1 MDTQTNCAKIQ
12 RPYFYSLDT
21 FRGIAAL
28 LVAYMHVQIYG
39 IYWAKAWYCVDFFFI
54 LSGFILQYKYFCPV
68 MPDDKSFLH
77 KFVSHRI
84 ARLYPLHIAVLF
96 LILLEWLWVG
106 YVPPLNQG
114 RGTVP
119 FDLLQSVF
127 MIQGMGFSLGNNPV
141 NPSSWSIGTEFWAN
155 ILFACLF
162 IQKGFFIRISI
173 AFLAYLFLVN
183 SCRTIDVTGF
193 PALYFISTG
202 FLRTIGGFFLGTIL
216 YDIYAFIRSKW
227 IPRLFFLSVCE
238 LASLASLILFAYIT
252 RNTNLYGI
260 DVCYIILFCTAIIIF
275 SFDSGILSYFFK
287 KFKIYYIGYFSYSIY
302 MIHYVLFWT
311 LRDIFNIINP
321 DKKSSFFLFTL
332 ILLFFSA
339 LIYYA
344 FEKPAA
350 KYYRNCISDITEF
363 SSKEKAIMYRLISI
377 FVISFFF
384 FFIFIYKQSG
394 LQ

>member
-28 LVAYMHVQIYG
+28 FVAYMHVQIYG

-54 LSGFILQYKYFCPV
+54 LSGFILQYKYFCPI

-77 KFVSHRI
+77 KFLSHRI

-127 MIQGMGFSLGNNPV
+127 MIQGMGFSLGNNPI

-173 AFLAYLFLVN
+173 AFLSYLFLVN
-183 SCRTIDVTGF
+183 SCGTFDR
-193 PALYFISTG
+193 IS
-202 FLRTIGGFFLGTIL
+202 
-216 YDIYAFIRSKW
+216 S
-227 IPRLFFLSVCE
+227 
-238 LASLASLILFAYIT
+238 
-252 RNTNLYGI
+252 
-260 DVCYIILFCTAIIIF
+260 
-275 SFDSGILSYFFK
+275 
-287 KFKIYYIGYFSYSIY
+287 
-302 MIHYVLFWT
+302 HY
-311 LRDIFNIINP
+311 RR
-321 DKKSSFFLFTL
+321 
-332 ILLFFSA
+332 FFSWNNT
-339 LIYYA
+339 L
-344 FEKPAA
+344 
-350 KYYRNCISDITEF
+350 
-363 SSKEKAIMYRLISI
+363 
-377 FVISFFF
+377 
-384 FFIFIYKQSG
+384 
-394 LQ
+394 

>member
-28 LVAYMHVQIYG
+28 FVAYMHVQIYG

-54 LSGFILQYKYFCPV
+54 LSGVILQYKYFCPI

-77 KFVSHRI
+77 KFLSHRI

-127 MIQGMGFSLGNNPV
+127 MIQGMGFSLGNNPI

-173 AFLAYLFLVN
+173 AFLSYLFLVN
-183 SCRTIDVTGF
+183 SCGTIDVTGF

-238 LASLASLILFAYIT
+238 LASLTSLILFAYIT

-260 DVCYIILFCTAIIIF
+260 DVCYIILFCTAIITF
-275 SFDSGILSYFFK
+275 SFDSGILSYFF
-287 KFKIYYIGYFSYSIY
+287 
-302 MIHYVLFWT
+302 
-311 LRDIFNIINP
+311 
-321 DKKSSFFLFTL
+321 
-332 ILLFFSA
+332 
-339 LIYYA
+339 
-344 FEKPAA
+344 
-350 KYYRNCISDITEF
+350 
-363 SSKEKAIMYRLISI
+363 
-377 FVISFFF
+377 
-384 FFIFIYKQSG
+384 
-394 LQ
+394 